1 MLYLC
6 CTKLSFTTVNPLF
19 IGYSVA
25 IYDKPVIAEVFI
37 QILSAYHLVNHTQK
51 VHRLHSNTAIEILVY
66 GFRGS

>member
-25 IYDKPVIAEVFI
+25 IYDKPM
-37 QILSAYHLVNHTQK
+37 SANMLKKSHNVATIE
-51 VHRLHSNTAIEILVY
+51 NT
-66 GFRGS
+66 

>member
-25 IYDKPVIAEVFI
+25 IYDKPMLAAAHLSVLL
-37 QILSAYHLVNHTQK
+37 ILSNLLRHIYSLWKFPNVK
-51 VHRLHSNTAIEILVY
+51 LK
-66 GFRGS
+66 